1 MRRHILVLITAIA
14 VSWPAMSVRAG
25 QANISG
31 CITSVELMNNMNGE
45 IFTRLKVSPIDGGN
59 QFYISVTKKYLK
71 HGNHYFGNFL
81 SPEEIAQHQYL
92 LKMLNT
98 SASLRKV
105 VKFSWYTTGASK
117 DFIRSTSFMPL
128 SDACS
133 S

>member
-45 IFTRLKVSPIDGGN
+45 IFTRLKVSPINGGN
-59 QFYISVTKKYLK
+59 WFYISVTKKYLK
-71 HGNHYFGNFL
+71 HGNHHFGNFL
-81 SPEEIAQHQYL
+81 SPEEVAQHQYL

>member
-14 VSWPAMSVRAG
+14 VLWPVMSVRAG
-25 QANISG
+25 QANVSG
-31 CITSVELMNNMNGE
+31 CISNVELMNNMNGE
-45 IFTRLKVSPIDGGN
+45 IFTRLKVSPIGGGN

-81 SPEEIAQHQYL
+81 SPEEVAQHQYL
-92 LKMLNT
+92 LEMLNT
-98 SASLRKV
+98 SASLGRV
-105 VKFSWYTTGASK
+105 VKFSWYTTGVSK
-117 DFIRSTSFMPL
+117 DFVRAVSVMPL